1 MNSTVLKKIILQEIE
16 NYNKDQNNLKIKDVK
31 ILLYNYNKYLRTIPL
46 LYEKLKELEEHPII
60 LNGGQ
65 SEDIKVQ
72 KSSTFK
78 SDLEKIEDK
87 IENIKLRIERLVY
100 ITDKIKHGISIIQ
113 DDEYFTLIDMKYFQ
127 KMSNKDVC
135 NALFISD
142 STLNRHHHRLI
153 NELKSVLFL

>member
-46 LYEKLKELEEHPII
+46 LYEKLKELQEHPII
-60 LNGGQ
+60 LNGQ

-78 SDLEKIEDK
+78 SELEKIEDK
-87 IENIKLRIERLVY
+87 IENIKLRIERLLY
-100 ITDKIKHGISIIQ
+100 ITSKIKDGLSIIQ
-113 DDEYFTLIDMKYFQ
+113 DDEYFTLIEMKYFQ
-127 KMSNKDVC
+127 RMSNKDVC
-135 NALFISD
+135 DALFISD

>member
-60 LNGGQ
+60 LNGQ

-87 IENIKLRIERLVY
+87 IENIKLRIERLIY

>member
-60 LNGGQ
+60 LNGQ

>member
-60 LNGGQ
+60 LNGQ

-127 KMSNKDVC
+127 NMSNKDVC
-135 NALFISD
+135 NTLFISD

-153 NELKSVLFL
+153 NELKSILFL

>member
-60 LNGGQ
+60 LNGQ

-127 KMSNKDVC
+127 NMSNKDVC

-153 NELKSVLFL
+153 NELKSILFL

>member
-60 LNGGQ
+60 LNGQ
-65 SEDIKVQ
+65 SEDIKVK

-127 KMSNKDVC
+127 NMSNKDVC

-153 NELKSVLFL
+153 NELKSILFL

>member
-16 NYNKDQNNLKIKDVK
+16 NYNKDQNNLKIKDIK
-31 ILLYNYNKYLRTIPL
+31 ILLYNYNKYLKTIPL
-46 LYEKLKELEEHPII
+46 LYDKLKELEEHPII
-60 LNGGQ
+60 LNGQ

-87 IENIKLRIERLVY
+87 IENIKLRIERLLY
-100 ITDKIKHGISIIQ
+100 ITSKIKDGLSIIQ
-113 DDEYFTLIDMKYFQ
+113 DDEYFTLIEMKYFQ
-127 KMSNKDVC
+127 RMSNKDVC
-135 NALFISD
+135 DALFISD

>member
-46 LYEKLKELEEHPII
+46 LHEKLKELEKHPII
-60 LNGGQ
+60 LNGQ

-72 KSSTFK
+72 KSSTYK

-127 KMSNKDVC
+127 NMSNKEVC
-135 NALFISD
+135 DALFISD

>member
-60 LNGGQ
+60 LNRQ

-127 KMSNKDVC
+127 HMSNKDVC

>member
-1 MNSTVLKKIILQEIE
+1 MNSAVLKKIILQEIE
-16 NYNKDQNNLKIKDVK
+16 NYNKDQNNLKIKDIK
-31 ILLYNYNKYLRTIPL
+31 ILLYNYNKYLKTIPL
-46 LYEKLKELEEHPII
+46 LYEKLKELEEHPMI
-60 LNGGQ
+60 LNGQ

-87 IENIKLRIERLVY
+87 IECMKLRIERLRY
-100 ITDKIKHGISIIQ
+100 ITSKIKDGLSIIQ
-113 DDEYFTLIDMKYFQ
+113 DDEYFTLIEMKYF
-127 KMSNKDVC
+127 KRMSNKDVC
-135 NALFISD
+135 DALFISD

>member
-60 LNGGQ
+60 LNGQ

-87 IENIKLRIERLVY
+87 IENIKLRIERLLY
-100 ITDKIKHGISIIQ
+100 ITSKIKDGLSIIQ
-113 DDEYFTLIDMKYFQ
+113 DDEYFTLIEMKYF
-127 KMSNKDVC
+127 KRMSNKDVC
-135 NALFISD
+135 DALFISD

>member
-60 LNGGQ
+60 LNGQ

-87 IENIKLRIERLVY
+87 IENIKLRIERLIY

-127 KMSNKDVC
+127 NMSNKDVC

>member
-16 NYNKDQNNLKIKDVK
+16 NYNKDQNNLKIKDIK
-31 ILLYNYNKYLRTIPL
+31 ILLYNYNKYLKTIPL
-46 LYEKLKELEEHPII
+46 LYDKLKELEEHPII
-60 LNGGQ
+60 LNGQ

-87 IENIKLRIERLVY
+87 IENIKLRIERLLY
-100 ITDKIKHGISIIQ
+100 ITSKIKDGLSIIQ
-113 DDEYFTLIDMKYFQ
+113 DDEYFTLIEMKYF
-127 KMSNKDVC
+127 KRMSNKDVC
-135 NALFISD
+135 DALFISD

>member
-46 LYEKLKELEEHPII
+46 LYEKLKELEKHPII
-60 LNGGQ
+60 LNGQ

-113 DDEYFTLIDMKYFQ
+113 DDEYFPLIDMKYFQ
-127 KMSNKDVC
+127 NMSNKDVC

-153 NELKSVLFL
+153 NELKSILFL

>member
-16 NYNKDQNNLKIKDVK
+16 NYNKDQNNLKIKDIK
-31 ILLYNYNKYLRTIPL
+31 ILLYNYNKYLKTIPL
-46 LYEKLKELEEHPII
+46 LHYKLKELEEHPII
-60 LNGGQ
+60 LNGQ

-100 ITDKIKHGISIIQ
+100 ITSKIKDGLSIIQ
-113 DDEYFTLIDMKYFQ
+113 DDEYFTLIEMKYF
-127 KMSNKDVC
+127 KRMSNKDVC
-135 NALFISD
+135 DALFISD